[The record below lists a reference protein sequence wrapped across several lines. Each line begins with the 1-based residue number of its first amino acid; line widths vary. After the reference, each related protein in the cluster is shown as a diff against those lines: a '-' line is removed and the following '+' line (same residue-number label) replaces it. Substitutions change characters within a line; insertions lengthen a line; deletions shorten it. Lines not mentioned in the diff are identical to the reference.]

1 MKPKL
6 IAFDFD
12 GTIAD
17 TLGEMQV
24 IINEMALD
32 YNFRQLRADEISK
45 LRQLSVKELLKELGI
60 SKLQAPKLLTRGLC
74 MLRSRIDRVEVIE
87 GMKETLFEL
96 QPKVEHFGML
106 TSNSSE
112 NVELFLKHH
121 GMDHLFHFIS
131 SKSKLSG
138 KAKHLKSILRT
149 FSLTSE
155 DVLYVGDE
163 IRDVV
168 ACQKVGIPIAAVSWG
183 FNAREALEKSK
194 PDFLFDDPQQL
205 RDLVD

>member
-1 MKPKL
+1 MKPRL

-17 TLGEMQV
+17 TLGEMQK
-24 IINEMALD
+24 ILNEMAPD
-32 YNFRQLRADEISK
+32 FGFRQVNSEEMPR
-45 LRQLSVKELLKELGI
+45 LRQMSMKELLKELGV
-60 SKLQAPKLLTRGLC
+60 SKLQVPKLLTRGLR
-74 MLRSRIDRVEVIE
+74 MLNLRIDRVEMIE
-87 GMKETLFEL
+87 GMKETLIEL
-96 QPKVEHFGML
+96 QPKVEHFGIL

-112 NVELFLKHH
+112 NVELFLKYN
-121 GMDHLFHFIS
+121 GLDHLFQFIS

-149 FSLTSE
+149 FSLE
-155 DVLYVGDE
+155 PDEMLYVGDE
-163 IRDVV
+163 LRDVN
-168 ACQKVGIPIAAVSWG
+168 ACQKVGIPIAAVTWG
-183 FNAREALEKSK
+183 FNAKEALVKSK